1 LLGERINVRLEDSVI
16 DEEFDRF
23 SVTVGANDCE
33 REAEE
38 EEINVFV
45 LELLLHTLEE
55 KLGVTV
61 LTFETDNDRVAV

>member
-1 LLGERINVRLEDSVI
+1 VI